1 MQGINSKKYIE
12 GSQDNVGKLKD
23 DFSQMHEKLESK
35 SKLLAEAESQL
46 AEKET
51 QMIQLKTTVAT
62 LYNEKEVI
70 ASKLAERDRQAE
82 QVEDRIQELK
92 DENSKIQELLQTKEK
107 ELATLQAA
115 TQSVLAYSC
124 QIVILVQGES
134 STSLKTENEELSK
147 ELVTCKDE
155 LNAKLYH
162 LEQVT
167 KRQGVL
173 EKQLEENKSLIIELE
188 SKNAALLQDVESLK
202 QSAQNSDEISRYQEE
217 RDSAM

>member
-1 MQGINSKKYIE
+1 M
-12 GSQDNVGKLKD
+12 
-23 DFSQMHEKLESK
+23 
-35 SKLLAEAESQL
+35 
-46 AEKET
+46 
-51 QMIQLKTTVAT
+51 
-62 LYNEKEVI
+62 
-70 ASKLAERDRQAE
+70 
-82 QVEDRIQELK
+82 
-92 DENSKIQELLQTKEK
+92 
-107 ELATLQAA
+107 
-115 TQSVLAYSC
+115 
-124 QIVILVQGES
+124 
-134 STSLKTENEELSK
+134 KTENEELSK